1 MESKIKKAIRTKVKK
16 SIESIL
22 VSGATKLIIL
32 GKIKHHST
40 YPYEIFK
47 QLKTCPFTPVTKTSK
62 SDVYNI
68 LNSLESKGLVKSES
82 VLAGSKVQKKYSIT
96 PEGARITREA
106 KKILIADVKNIKKL
120 IYYEFQ

>member
-1 MESKIKKAIRTKVKK
+1 MKSEIKKAIETKMKK
-16 SIESIL
+16 SVESML

-68 LNSLESKGLVKSES
+68 LNALENRGLVKSEPILS
-82 VLAGSKVQKKYSIT
+82 GSKVQKKYSIT

-106 KKILIADVKNIKKL
+106 KKILISDVKNIKKL
-120 IYYEFQ
+120 IAYEFQ